1 MSFDEIKNLVE
12 PIERRMW
19 VSNIV
24 ANARTWVSRVSA
36 NAATLT
42 WRQVRERSRI
52 SQRRGGNGRSPE
64 GEAESRLWAAVA
76 GRGQKAR
83 TARAIGE

>member
-24 ANARTWVSRVSA
+24 ANAQTWVRREA
-36 NAATLT
+36 PNNAEAL
-42 WRQVRERSRI
+42 RRERPGQTENSRRVTLGL
-52 SQRRGGNGRSPE
+52 QRPPPPTLDPRSTPI
-64 GEAESRLWAAVA
+64 RD
-76 GRGQKAR
+76 
-83 TARAIGE
+83 